1 MVHRVVAFSVVLLG
15 KHVFHFANAL
25 AMHQFPKG
33 HFVAGGNAKAP
44 NQNASKADGGILLSL
59 LANGVLMVGSL
70 PESFWQA
77 AFNRLGAK
85 RRNV

>member
-44 NQNASKADGGILLSL
+44 NQNACKADGGILFELVGQWCADGGKLARKL
-59 LANGVLMVGSL
+59 LAGRFQPFRG
-70 PESFWQA
+70 ETA
-77 AFNRLGAK
+77 
-85 RRNV
+85 

>member
-25 AMHQFPKG
+25 AMHQPPKG
-33 HFVAGGNAKAP
+33 HFVAGGNAKTP
-44 NQNASKADGGILLSL
+44 NQNASKADGGIHFELVGQWCADGGKFARKL
-59 LANGVLMVGSL
+59 LA
-70 PESFWQA
+70 
-77 AFNRLGAK
+77 AK